1 MAQPFHVSCSQHGV
15 GLYELADGRF
25 QLIEDGPIAPFM
37 FGPGYMLIERTF
49 AAYLKSLQLNRV
61 IFESAVIWHR
71 RANEEYRTHERI
83 LVGQWFSPDQ
93 INDLNLKG
101 EKLLVM
107 NDQYLFAS
115 PALALR
121 LHDAPFPYIQLTEGL
136 TEFAGTIST
145 RLPST
150 LGSAT

>member
-25 QLIEDGPIAPFM
+25 QFIEDGPIAPLM
-37 FGPGYMLIERTF
+37 FGPSYMLIERTF
-49 AAYLKSLQLNRV
+49 ADYLKSLQLDRL
-61 IFESAVIWHR
+61 IFEPAVIWHR
-71 RANEEYRTHERI
+71 RTDEEYRTYERI

-93 INDLNLKG
+93 INDLNLDG
-101 EKLLVM
+101 EKLLIM

-121 LHDAPFPYIQLTEGL
+121 LQNAPFPYIQLTEGL
-136 TEFAGTIST
+136 TGFAGIVST
-145 RLPST
+145 RKRVL
-150 LGSAT
+150 